1 MAESFYGP
9 VMSAMAKICKDATIK
24 IIKDI
29 VSDESELED
38 YDIE

>member
-9 VMSAMAKICKDATIK
+9 VMSAMAKIGKDATIK